1 MGHCVRLLR
10 AHNRLFDTAVSA
22 FSGYLGLFG
31 IVKISQNPP
40 NFPASN
46 PDAESRKFLKD
57 LEASEKVRNILK
69 LDSRLPRSSKVQG
82 FSKYRV
88 LNRFALTL
96 KTHAQVR
103 PSLTKKRQERS
114 LLIPVQSFQRPGSNR
129 EFLAKPS
136 EGVRSSRSGASSIDV
151 RELRSGISAKK
162 DTRMD
167 G

>member
-10 AHNRLFDTAVSA
+10 AHNRLFDTVVSA

-114 LLIPVQSFQRPGSNR
+114 LLIPVQSRVKESGQADLEPVPLMFANFVP
-129 EFLAKPS
+129 EFLPKKIHGWMDRRG
-136 EGVRSSRSGASSIDV
+136 ED
-151 RELRSGISAKK
+151 GI
-162 DTRMD
+162 